1 MARTSRRPGKC
12 RWASHPRSPGAG
24 CCTARD
30 SQRARVFGRMRVGR
44 SSGDPSSVDPP
55 AGTRWNRRTVR
66 AIHGRRAGDV
76 SGSSS
81 SAPDRSGSR
90 LCGIGRM
97 GAGTVAPRAR
107 RVGCRIV
114 LWSHRAHGCQPL
126 PAHRRGRPLRD
137 IRRAPALPM
146 VRGSFQ
152 IRSNTAAADSR
163 ARAPSDRRRP
173 WTCAGS
179 ATGSRPSSG
188 AAGFESYPKRGSR
201 RCACRTG
208 APFAAIALAARQARS
223 LDPISQRGSDSCAQ
237 AGCAGRRSRRPTP
250 LAAGKSSRSLASH
263 RAVPGVRLERPCASP
278 TVVSS
283 AENPADRGPR
293 CQTPVVERFH
303 SRRPGNRRGVDS
315 ERPPFVGDL
324 GITSGSSRGELARRP
339 FRAGF
344 FAAARRS
351 RTASTADQRE
361 ARLPRCAVGVV
372 AGAPVQRVH
381 VRHAV
386 LHGVACELALRV
398 TCVRVRA
405 GAGLAPRGEVLA
417 SRLAV
422 HVRVLVRGCSAIGPA
437 ARTCTGPRS
446 PAARRP

>member
-90 LCGIGRM
+90 LFGIGRM

-146 VRGSFQ
+146 VRGS
-152 IRSNTAAADSR
+152 SR
-163 ARAPSDRRRP
+163 FVPTRRPPTLVLALLLTGGDRGLARAV
-173 WTCAGS
+173 
-179 ATGSRPSSG
+179 
-188 AAGFESYPKRGSR
+188 
-201 RCACRTG
+201 
-208 APFAAIALAARQARS
+208 RQA
-223 LDPISQRGSDSCAQ
+223 LDRVPAR
-237 AGCAGRRSRRPTP
+237 
-250 LAAGKSSRSLASH
+250 LVSSRIQN
-263 RAVPGVRLERPCASP
+263 AVRVDARVELERLSQPLLWLHAKQDRLIRFP
-278 TVVSS
+278 S
-283 AENPADRGPR
+283 AEAIR
-293 CQTPVVERFH
+293 
-303 SRRPGNRRGVDS
+303 
-315 ERPPFVGDL
+315 
-324 GITSGSSRGELARRP
+324 
-339 FRAGF
+339 
-344 FAAARRS
+344 
-351 RTASTADQRE
+351 
-361 ARLPRCAVGVV
+361 
-372 AGAPVQRVH
+372 
-381 VRHAV
+381 
-386 LHGVACELALRV
+386 ALR
-398 TCVRVRA
+398 
-405 GAGLAPRGEVLA
+405 
-417 SRLAV
+417 
-422 HVRVLVRGCSAIGPA
+422 PA
-437 ARTCTGPRS
+437 ARVVEVDGPHLLLQAN
-446 PAARRP
+446 PAEAWRHIAPFLESASNGRAQVRR